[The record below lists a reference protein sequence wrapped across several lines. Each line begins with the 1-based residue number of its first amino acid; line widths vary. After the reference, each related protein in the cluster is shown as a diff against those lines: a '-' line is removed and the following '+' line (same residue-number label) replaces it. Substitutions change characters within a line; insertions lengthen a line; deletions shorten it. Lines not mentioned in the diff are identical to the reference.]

1 MTPASST
8 PVVGYCRVSTEE
20 QGDSGN
26 GLDAQEEAI
35 RRACDARGWLL
46 SDVVREVGSGAT
58 TARRPELARIIGE
71 MEGKGGEAPRAVVV
85 AKLDRLTRSVAD
97 GARLFER
104 AARNDW
110 GIVALDLGVDTTTA
124 AGELVANVMIAVGQ
138 WERKVIGER
147 TKAALKAKMARGER
161 VGRPRAT
168 DQTKR
173 PEEAERMAYALE
185 RIRAFRAGGKSYR
198 WIAEALNAEEVCGPQ
213 GGQWFQQSVRMA
225 CIRYGIQ
232 EGKR

>member
-20 QGDSGN
+20 QGDAGN

-35 RRACDARGWLL
+35 RRACEARGWLL
-46 SDVVREVGSGAT
+46 LGVLREVGSGAT
-58 TARRPELARIIGE
+58 TARRPLLAQAIDE
-71 MEGKGGEAPRAVVV
+71 MEGKGSGAPRAVVV

-104 AARNDW
+104 AAKNDW

-147 TKAALKAKMARGER
+147 TKAALRAKMARGER

-168 DQTKR
+168 EQTKR
-173 PEEAERMAYALE
+173 PEEAARMAEAIE
-185 RIRAFRAGGKSYR
+185 RIKALRGAGKSYR
-198 WIAEALNAEEVCGPQ
+198 AIAEVLNAEGVRGPQ
-213 GGQWFQQSVRMA
+213 GGRFFQQSVRMA
-225 CIRYGIQ
+225 CIRYNIPGR
-232 EGKR
+232 K

>member
-1 MTPASST
+1 MSPERGM
-8 PVVGYCRVSTEE
+8 PVVAYCRVSSDE
-20 QGDSGN
+20 QGDSGL

-35 RRACDARGWLL
+35 RRACVARGWLL
-46 SDVVREVGSGAT
+46 SEVVREVGSGAT

-71 MEGKGGEAPRAVVV
+71 MEGKGSEAPRAVVV

-104 AARNDW
+104 AAKCDW

-147 TKAALKAKMARGER
+147 TKAALKAKKARGES

-168 DQTKR
+168 EQSKR
-173 PEEAERMAYALE
+173 PEEAARMAEALE
-185 RIRAFRAGGKSYR
+185 RIKALRGAGMSYR
-198 WIAEALNAEEVCGPQ
+198 KMADVLNSEGVRGPQ
-213 GGQWFQQSVRMA
+213 GGGWFQQSVRLA
-225 CIRYGIQ
+225 CTRYNIPGRQ
-232 EGKR
+232 